1 MANLRRQNG
10 RDKPWRIKYFG
21 VGNESWGCGGN
32 MRPEFY
38 ADQYRRYST
47 FVKNYPGNRIFRIA
61 CGPNS
66 DDYGWTEVLMK
77 QVGTPDGRSVAA
89 LLHDSHRR
97 LGPERIGHRV

>member
-1 MANLRRQNG
+1 MPSRPMANLRRQNG
-10 RDKPWRIKYFG
+10 RDEPWRVAYFG

-61 CGPNS
+61 CGAEQCR
-66 DDYGWTEVLMK
+66 T
-77 QVGTPDGRSVAA
+77 TT
-89 LLHDSHRR
+89 
-97 LGPERIGHRV
+97 GPKC